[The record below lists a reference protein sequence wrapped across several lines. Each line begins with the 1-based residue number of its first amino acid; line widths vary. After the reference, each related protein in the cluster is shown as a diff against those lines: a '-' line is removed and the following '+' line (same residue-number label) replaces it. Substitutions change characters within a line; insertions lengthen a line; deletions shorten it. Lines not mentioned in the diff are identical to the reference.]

1 MEQYGITRNNEI
13 LRYVIDDEFFPDNP
27 LNDGFYKGHLAIQH
41 GNWDC
46 GCSSPDDEIDHLLQN
61 ESIDP
66 EDVPTFQSFADALQA
81 RGYFIRP
88 IYIYE
93 HGSIKLSLCPLLAEL
108 EKTVNA
114 VDAYVNGNV
123 YDISVDRLDNP
134 CMMLNTSDLDW
145 YNIGYEAECL
155 GDLYDLQQKLEKK
168 LEKYYGI
175 RESFDTLE
183 QAANAYLEK
192 TGEKAFTVSITRT
205 ITEDVVVL
213 ANGQEEAEK
222 LAHANI

>member
-93 HGSIKLSLCPLLAEL
+93 HGSIKLSLCPFSDEWDSCCSGFIYLAPEEAKGMSVDEALAEL

-123 YDISVDRLDNP
+123 YDDRKRKKKHR
-134 CMMLNTSDLDW
+134 C
-145 YNIGYEAECL
+145 
-155 GDLYDLQQKLEKK
+155 EKRI
-168 LEKYYGI
+168 LH
-175 RESFDTLE
+175 L
-183 QAANAYLEK
+183 
-192 TGEKAFTVSITRT
+192 
-205 ITEDVVVL
+205 
-213 ANGQEEAEK
+213 
-222 LAHANI
+222 